1 MTVITNLSKCVLMNR
16 LGFNIEE
23 HVMNL
28 LDKMNRLVKITI
40 KKNENGLVEY
50 S

>member
-1 MTVITNLSKCVLMNR
+1 MNQ
-16 LGFNIEE
+16 LGFKIEE

-28 LDKMNRLVKITI
+28 LEKLNRLVRITT

>member
-1 MTVITNLSKCVLMNR
+1 MNQF
-16 LGFNIEE
+16 GFKIEE

-28 LDKMNRLVKITI
+28 LEKLNRLGRITT
-40 KKNENGLVEY
+40 KKNEDSLVEY

>member
-1 MTVITNLSKCVLMNR
+1 MNR

>member
-1 MTVITNLSKCVLMNR
+1 MNQ
-16 LGFNIEE
+16 LGFKIEE

-28 LDKMNRLVKITI
+28 LEKLNRLVRITT
-40 KKNENGLVEY
+40 KKNEDGLVEY

>member
-1 MTVITNLSKCVLMNR
+1 MNQF
-16 LGFNIEE
+16 GFKIEE

-28 LDKMNRLVKITI
+28 LEKLNRLVKITT
-40 KKNENGLVEY
+40 KKNEDSLVEY

>member
-1 MTVITNLSKCVLMNR
+1 MNR
-16 LGFNIEE
+16 FGFNIEE

-28 LDKMNRLVKITI
+28 LEKLNRLVRITT
-40 KKNENGLVEY
+40 KKNEDNLVEY

>member
-1 MTVITNLSKCVLMNR
+1 MNQF
-16 LGFNIEE
+16 GFKIEE

-28 LDKMNRLVKITI
+28 LEKLNRFVKITT
-40 KKNENGLVEY
+40 KKNVDCLVEY

>member
-1 MTVITNLSKCVLMNR
+1 MNQ
-16 LGFNIEE
+16 FEFKIEE

-28 LDKMNRLVKITI
+28 LEKLNRLVKITT
-40 KKNENGLVEY
+40 KKNEDGLVEY

>member
-1 MTVITNLSKCVLMNR
+1 MNR
-16 LGFNIEE
+16 FGFNIEE

-28 LDKMNRLVKITI
+28 LDKLNRLVKITI